1 MISHKRP
8 TDYFHSPSDHGG
20 HVSDGAGAVGG
31 AAQVHVAGQGQ
42 VPDLPGNTGL
52 RLVKTD
58 HVTQTPA
65 SDWSTRSQY

>member
-1 MISHKRP
+1 MISYKRP
-8 TDYFHSPSDHGG
+8 TDYFHPPSDHGG

-52 RLVKTD
+52 
-58 HVTQTPA
+58 
-65 SDWSTRSQY
+65 